1 MRSALV
7 TNLIEREHSLDRA
20 VEEEDIEEDDIEGKE
35 ESTQTE
41 AAESSQ
47 SGEFPLTPHIPVI
60 VIHCGCGFF
69 QLLRK
74 TL

>member
-20 VEEEDIEEDDIEGKE
+20 VEEEDIEGNDPLEE